1 MTPEQRRELRMKLKR
16 TKWANKSKTGK
27 NPTKKEMNEAYTH
40 IVKTILPYEPKENWK
55 PSYSEPIGI
64 KYILKGMLDGKD
76 GK

>member
-1 MTPEQRRELRMKLKR
+1 MTPEQRREMRMKLKR
-16 TKWANKSKTGK
+16 TKWASIKETGK
-27 NPTKKEMNEAYTH
+27 PPTKKEMNNVVDH
-40 IVKTILPYEPKENWK
+40 IVKTVLPYEPKENWK